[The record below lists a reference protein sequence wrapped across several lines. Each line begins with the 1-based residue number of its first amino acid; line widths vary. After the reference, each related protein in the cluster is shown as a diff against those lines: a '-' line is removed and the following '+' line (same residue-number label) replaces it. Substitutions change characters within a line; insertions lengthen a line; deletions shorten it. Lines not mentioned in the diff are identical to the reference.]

1 MATKKSTAP
10 VADTPSEEQ
19 EPQEAPDTTV
29 KKTAT
34 GKPVKSDVRQKKATV
49 RPLERV
55 AATAESKESGLTP
68 KEREQAKIYPPRVT
82 DRTLRLY
89 LKEVAKIPQITPE
102 EEKELGRR
110 IQQGDEEALRRLVE
124 ANLRFVI
131 KIAKKYRGYGVPF
144 VDLIN
149 EGNLGL
155 IEAARRFDPERN
167 VKFTSYAVWWI
178 RQAILQALS
187 ALGHPLR
194 LPPKVANLVY
204 QVGQTIQKRAGE
216 LRRRPTLQE
225 IAEEMNISEK
235 NLENILELSA
245 PGISLSQPIDQE
257 GDIVVGE
264 TISDTSVS
272 LEEQAFTKIA
282 EELLEE
288 AMDSLDPKERRIL
301 ELRYGLRGNKPHT
314 LKEIGKIVGLSR
326 ERVRQIEMKA
336 IEKLRQH
343 QKIKALVSHLN

>member
-1 MATKKSTAP
+1 LARKRVPSSVVAEVP
-10 VADTPSEEQ
+10 VPKEKEE
-19 EPQEAPDTTV
+19 
-29 KKTAT
+29 
-34 GKPVKSDVRQKKATV
+34 
-49 RPLERV
+49 ERL
-55 AATAESKESGLTP
+55 SI
-68 KEREQAKIYPPRVT
+68 KEREQAKVYPPRVT
-82 DRTLRLY
+82 NRTLRLY
-89 LKEVAKIPQITPE
+89 LKEVARIPQVTPE
-102 EEKELGRR
+102 EEKELARR

-155 IEAARRFDPERN
+155 IEAARRFDPDRN

-194 LPPKVANLVY
+194 LPPKVANMVY
-204 QVGQTIQKRAGE
+204 RVGQTIQRQAGE
-216 LRRRPTLQE
+216 LRRRPTIRE
-225 IAEEMNISEK
+225 IAEELRVSER
-235 NLENILELSA
+235 NLENILELAA
-245 PGISLSQPIDQE
+245 PGISLSQPVDQE

-264 TISDTSVS
+264 TISDESVH
-272 LEEQAFTKIA
+272 LEEQAFSKIVQ
-282 EELLEE
+282 EILEE
-288 AMDSLDPKERRIL
+288 AMQELDPKERRIL
-301 ELRYGLRGNKPHT
+301 ELRFGLKGNRTHT

-343 QKIKALVSHLN
+343 QKIRSILSNLN